1 MFKINDR
8 SFNVIN
14 KVDKRLNGWRMHV
27 ENPELVVITSGYQL
41 DGDDVLKIIN
51 DHKRFIYR
59 RINVNNT
66 KPQTLHLLGK
76 EYDVKIIE
84 SDYENVLVD
93 DSINLFKIYTKNNN
107 PAHNKKIVY
116 DYYKLI
122 LKNIVS
128 KYYSEIKEIFNID
141 FDVKFKYKEIKTYYG
156 ECFSEDKIVIL
167 NIKDAKYELKY
178 ILSIIYH
185 EFTHFYCHGHGKK
198 FYDFIE
204 TKFPNYKKVQQE
216 LRKIRY
222 IDLY

>member
-14 KVDKRLNGWRMHV
+14 KIDKRINGWRMHV
-27 ENPELVVITSGYQL
+27 ENPELVIITSSFQL
-41 DGDDVLKIIN
+41 DVDEVLKIIN

-84 SDYENVLVD
+84 SDYENILVD
-93 DSINLFKIYTKNNN
+93 DSINLIKIYTKNNN
-107 PAHNKKIVY
+107 PIHNKKIVY

-156 ECFSEDKIVIL
+156 ECFWNDKIVIL

-185 EFTHFYCHGHGKK
+185 EFTHFYCRGHGKK

-204 TKFPNYKKVQQE
+204 TKFPNYKKLQQE

-222 IDLY
+222 NDLY